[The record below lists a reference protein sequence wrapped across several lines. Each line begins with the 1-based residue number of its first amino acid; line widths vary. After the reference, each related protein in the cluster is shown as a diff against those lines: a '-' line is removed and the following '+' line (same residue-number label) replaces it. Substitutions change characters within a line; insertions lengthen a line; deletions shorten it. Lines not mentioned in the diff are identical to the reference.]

1 VKLAL
6 QGAGL
11 VKKRKPAR
19 DPPGGAARDG
29 CYRECCCTWDV
40 SKHAWFQDGRYY
52 RLITILDDATSEIYY
67 AQLVAEE
74 GTRMLMPAIREVI
87 EKDPHIQDCCA
98 HTECRVKASPHVSL
112 APCGLAFPGPI
123 RAAPVS
129 DMRGQA
135 GSKE

>member
-1 VKLAL
+1 M
-6 QGAGL
+6 
-11 VKKRKPAR
+11 KKRKPAR

-87 EKDPHIQDCCA
+87 EKDPPHSGLLCTHRMQGQGF
-98 HTECRVKASPHVSL
+98 SPCFISSMRFSVS
-112 APCGLAFPGPI
+112 
-123 RAAPVS
+123 RANSSCPSFRYARPS
-129 DMRGQA
+129 W
-135 GSKE
+135 